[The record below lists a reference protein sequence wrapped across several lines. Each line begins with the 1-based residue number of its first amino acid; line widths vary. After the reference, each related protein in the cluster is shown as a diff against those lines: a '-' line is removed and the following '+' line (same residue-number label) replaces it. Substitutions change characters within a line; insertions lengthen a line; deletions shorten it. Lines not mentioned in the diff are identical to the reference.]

1 VEVQAMER
9 DEVVGRPTGQSVVT
23 VERGPVTRFAESVTE
38 TSPIY
43 TDRAAAQAAGFDDI
57 PTPPTYFFSAAA
69 FWGAFPEDQPADD
82 PAKGRNPTMEI
93 IGGLMAKGGMV
104 LHGEQEFEYHRPV
117 CVGERLTSE
126 GTVVDF
132 YTKESG
138 ERTMTFLVTENQY
151 RDESG
156 ELVLTSRMNLIH
168 RS

>member
-1 VEVQAMER
+1 VEVEAMER
-9 DEVVGRPTGQSVVT
+9 DEVVGRPTGRSVLT

-38 TSPIY
+38 SSPVY
-43 TDRAAAQAAGFDDI
+43 ASREAARAAGFDDI

-69 FWGAFPEDQPADD
+69 FWGAFPEDQPEDD

-93 IGGLMAKGGMV
+93 IGGLMAKGGLV

-117 CVGERLTSE
+117 SVGERLTSE
-126 GTVVDF
+126 GKVVDL

-138 ERTMTFLVTENQY
+138 DRTMTFLVTENEY
-151 RDESG
+151 RDAAG
-156 ELVLTSRMNLIH
+156 ELVLVSRMNLIH